1 MVLLTRKCTP
11 IQNNKRKE
19 ERYQN
24 RRLSNVESQKG
35 PTQKRPAR
43 RDRPKGTSHKGPRP
57 KRDQGQK
64 RPRSLSRSK
73 KYICAIGFLLLIF
86 SLGKFFI
93 NDVTHFLRFLSP
105 LPVLSTL
112 LNRFMN

>member
-1 MVLLTRKCTP
+1 MVRKLQFTKVT
-11 IQNNKRKE
+11 NKRKE
-19 ERYQN
+19 Q
-24 RRLSNVESQKG
+24 RRSNQLLAKVGSQKG
-35 PTQKRPAR
+35 PTQKGPAR
-43 RDRPKGTSHKGPRP
+43 MERPKGTSHKGPRP

-93 NDVTHFLRFLSP
+93 THF
-105 LPVLSTL
+105 TK
-112 LNRFMN
+112 